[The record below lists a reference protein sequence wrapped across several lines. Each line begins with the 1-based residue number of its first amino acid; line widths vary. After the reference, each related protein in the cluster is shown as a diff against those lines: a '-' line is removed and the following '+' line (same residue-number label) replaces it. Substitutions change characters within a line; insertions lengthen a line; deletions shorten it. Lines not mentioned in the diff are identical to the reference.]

1 MITVG
6 KHHTDDRVPPLTN
19 TYRRGAGCLFVAQSL
34 NPAYPS
40 RPLTPLEPMP
50 PNPTL
55 ADFFA
60 FRFAPGIVNHVL
72 QSATRAMKQG
82 CPEETVLACLLHDI
96 GMNIMMV
103 NHGWWSAQLVEPY
116 VSEKVSWA
124 IRYHQA
130 LRFYPD
136 SSVGYEYPEM
146 YRRIFGEHYVPPPYI
161 EAAYMHARS
170 HPWYMEARLITLHDD
185 YSFDPTAKVSIE
197 PFTDIIGRHFKQP
210 KEGLGYDTSPAAHMW
225 RSVIYADDPL

>member
-1 MITVG
+1 M
-6 KHHTDDRVPPLTN
+6 TN
-19 TYRRGAGCLFVAQSL
+19 TYRQGAGCLFVAHALGPSH
-34 NPAYPS
+34 PS
-40 RPLTPLEPMP
+40 RPLMPLEPMP
-50 PNPTL
+50 LKPTL

-72 QSATRAMKQG
+72 QSATHAMKQG
-82 CPEETVLACLLHDI
+82 CPEDTILACLLHDI
-96 GMNIMMV
+96 GMNLMMV

-116 VSEKVSWA
+116 VSEKVTWA

-136 SSVGYEYPEM
+136 PAVGYEYPEI
-146 YRRIFGEHYVPPPYI
+146 YRRLFGHDYVPEPYI
-161 EAAYMHARS
+161 EAAYTYARN

-197 PFTDIIGRHFKQP
+197 PFMDIISRHFKQP
-210 KEGLGYDTSPAAHMW
+210 KEGLGYDGGPAAHMW
-225 RSVIYADDPL
+225 RSLIHADYPL